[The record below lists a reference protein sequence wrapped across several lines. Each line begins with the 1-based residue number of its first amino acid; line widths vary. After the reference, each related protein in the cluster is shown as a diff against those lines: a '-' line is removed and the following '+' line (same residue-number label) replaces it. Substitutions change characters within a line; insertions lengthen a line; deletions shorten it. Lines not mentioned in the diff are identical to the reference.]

1 MSKKQE
7 WREKAE
13 KFIDEYPRGADF
25 LPVRMSEAIPDL
37 GEHFYSLHL
46 QELSKIREKIC
57 GMKITASG
65 KRDPWSI
72 EVAHIDDRKS
82 YNQALDD
89 ILLAITDEK

>member
-1 MSKKQE
+1 MTKQE
-7 WREKAE
+7 WKEKWNE
-13 KFIDEYPRGADF
+13 KGSLLWTDKKDCVIDTVDF
-25 LPVRMSEAIPDL
+25 
-37 GEHFYSLHL
+37 FYSLHL